1 MCKSYICSLNL
12 YVFLNVFAVEAY
24 VASWIEMFLW
34 NIENIEYGVEAYVAS
49 WIEILVLW
57 VFESVFV
64 VEAYVASWIEIEIV
78 HDSYRL

>member
-1 MCKSYICSLNL
+1 
-12 YVFLNVFAVEAY
+12 
-24 VASWIEMFLW
+24 MFLW